1 MVFQTFANYAGVE
14 KFENV
19 NEEVEYF
26 QDDKNKIEYF
36 QDNTEEEVIEYQ
48 TELSEK
54 LIKILNEVR
63 RLKGEIDSSTDP
75 NAEVLLEDLEGNI
88 KSTIKQIEKK
98 ELSPGDSEIKHNFLV
113 SLFNDVKSMFKTKEG
128 FQNNKDEKDEE
139 PDDEGNDIELDDEG
153 NDEEGNDE
161 EGNDEEGNDEEGSD
175 EDAFVVTDDNNE
187 IVEGFQNNNN
197 TIEYQTGAKSYLS
210 LDLLLRS
217 VLYACL
223 FFVLAHPDTF
233 KFVGKLL
240 KKVSKSNLLYVHM
253 VVFAVVYY
261 LLNLFI

>member
-88 KSTIKQIEKK
+88 SSTIKQIEKK

-128 FQNNKDEKDEE
+128 FQNKNNDNE
-139 PDDEGNDIELDDEG
+139 PDDEG

-161 EGNDEEGNDEEGSD
+161 EGSEA
-175 EDAFVVTDDNNE
+175 EDAFVLTDDNNE

>member
-63 RLKGEIDSSTDP
+63 KLKGEIDSSTDP

-88 KSTIKQIEKK
+88 SSTIKQIEKK

-113 SLFNDVKSMFKTKEG
+113 SLFNDVKSMFRTNEG
-128 FQNNKDEKDEE
+128 FQNKKDKDEE
-139 PDDEGNDIELDDEG
+139 PDDEGNDELDDEG
-153 NDEEGNDE
+153 NDEEGS
-161 EGNDEEGNDEEGSD
+161 DEEGSEA

-197 TIEYQTGAKSYLS
+197 TIEYHTGAKSYLS

>member
-14 KFENV
+14 KFV
-19 NEEVEYF
+19 SDEEVEYF

-36 QDNTEEEVIEYQ
+36 QGNTEEEVIEYQ

-88 KSTIKQIEKK
+88 SSTIKQIEKK

-113 SLFNDVKSMFKTKEG
+113 SLFNDVKSMFRTNEG
-128 FQNNKDEKDEE
+128 FQNKNNDKKEE
-139 PDDEGNDIELDDEG
+139 PVDDEGNDELDDEG

-161 EGNDEEGNDEEGSD
+161 EGSD
-175 EDAFVVTDDNNE
+175 AEDAFVVTDDNNE

-197 TIEYQTGAKSYLS
+197 TIEYHTGAKSYLS

-233 KFVGKLL
+233 KFVGKFL